1 MTKYYYSCELD
12 KNLIEK
18 SFNNVALLI
27 FGKNNS
33 RRIEAFEDYFEKRV
47 SQVNVYPQGTV
58 TEYLNNTTPGR
69 CRPDKDGN
77 IIIEMLGYKGARNDQ
92 LSWIKH
98 EGTHEFCHSFVDLLH
113 EVLSNKS
120 ARITNDGFL
129 YENSITK
136 NGILHK
142 NCSGK
147 IIEIDSK
154 TGELVGLYGKMF
166 NETMMDIISSM
177 AINCFDSNGRVTS
190 VDDIIRL
197 NFNDW
202 GNETTGYSIFTS
214 ITRLT
219 IAAFSNN
226 GFINYQNAVDKG
238 LSIFDGTT
246 TMANGDTYK
255 INDFLYGIV
264 FDQLHIEEE
273 FDKFMGS
280 GSYKIFCG
288 YLDSLFTIS
297 LSEQKL
303 PSSEVKRVMNILPD
317 FLNKKIN
324 YYRQNGILDL
334 KGADKIVGNFNQI
347 WNSMQQEYGSYFTE
361 QDINEIARRAGII

>member
-1 MTKYYYSCELD
+1 MPTYYYSCEQD
-12 KNLIEK
+12 KKLIEN
-18 SFNNVALLI
+18 SYNNISLLI
-27 FGKNNS
+27 FGKNNVY
-33 RRIEAFEDYFEKRV
+33 RIKAFADYFEKRV

-58 TEYLNNTTPGR
+58 TEYLNQRTPGR
-69 CRPDKDGN
+69 CRPDKDGY

-92 LSWIKH
+92 LKEVQH
-98 EGTHEFCHSFVDLLH
+98 TGTHEFCHSFVDLLH
-113 EVLSNKS
+113 EVISSKS
-120 ARITNDGFL
+120 ARIIRDGFL
-129 YENSITK
+129 YENCITK
-136 NGILHK
+136 DGILHK
-142 NCSGK
+142 NCTGK

-154 TGELVGLYGKMF
+154 TGELVGIYGKMF
-166 NETMMDIISSM
+166 NETTMDIITAM
-177 AINCFDSNGRVTS
+177 AINCFDSNGRVAS
-190 VDDIIRL
+190 VDDILRL

-202 GNETTGYSIFTS
+202 RIERTGYSIFTS
-214 ITRLT
+214 ITRLA

-226 GFINYQNAVDKG
+226 GFINYQSAVDKG

-288 YLDSLFTIS
+288 YLDSLFSLS
-297 LSEQKL
+297 LSEKKL
-303 PSSEVKRVMNILPD
+303 PSGEVKRVMNILPD

-324 YYRQNGILDL
+324 YYRQSGILDL

-361 QDINEIARRAGII
+361 QDINEIAKRAGII